1 MKWGAVL
8 KSSGKSSLEERGT
21 SPSSLSGDVISPH
34 SWIDF
39 ATEPSHSSSFE
50 ATVRRTAVLEGGFSS
65 PPSLQSLRALTGNP
79 ACTFLQVFSA
89 KEGHLPVVQ

>member
-8 KSSGKSSLEERGT
+8 KSSGKSSVEERGT

-39 ATEPSHSSSFE
+39 ATEPCHSSSFE
-50 ATVRRTAVLEGGFSS
+50 ATVR
-65 PPSLQSLRALTGNP
+65 
-79 ACTFLQVFSA
+79 
-89 KEGHLPVVQ
+89 

>member
-50 ATVRRTAVLEGGFSS
+50 ATVR
-65 PPSLQSLRALTGNP
+65 
-79 ACTFLQVFSA
+79 
-89 KEGHLPVVQ
+89 